1 MTYME
6 KEKKREKRKLIVKTF
21 VLSFFSIIFL
31 IVFSIVVFLGPTL
44 LRRYIIFK
52 EIKELDR
59 DCKKEFREML
69 NDSCKNYY
77 DDDYYEFDFNVK

>member
-6 KEKKREKRKLIVKTF
+6 KEKRREKRKSSIKIF
-21 VLSFFSIIFL
+21 FLSFFSIIFL
-31 IVFSIVVFLGPTL
+31 IVFSIVVFFGPKL

-52 EIKELDR
+52 EIKELNR

-69 NDSCKNYY
+69 NDSCKNY
-77 DDDYYEFDFNVK
+77 DDDYDYEFDFNIK